1 MKTSGEISEY
11 PYTLYII
18 PYSYHSLRR
27 GLMRGF
33 ASFEDNL
40 CRDGPTVRFKQHDTG
55 IDCNSGSPLFN
66 HTRYS
71 RDATFFYKGY

>member
-1 MKTSGEISEY
+1 
-11 PYTLYII
+11 
-18 PYSYHSLRR
+18 
-27 GLMRGF
+27 MRGF
-33 ASFEDNL
+33 TSFEDNL

-55 IDCNSGSPLFN
+55 IDCNLGSPLFN